1 VTELL
6 PAQRTWPLVAAGP
19 AIDRTPLG
27 QVSAVLLDVPRELL
41 HELSQTL
48 SASELER
55 ARRFHF
61 ESDQARFIAARGA
74 LRRLLAAELDVAAE
88 LLEFTYGAY
97 GKPDLAPPFD
107 RSGLR
112 FNLAHSENL
121 ALIALCRN
129 REIGVD
135 VEAVRALSDELQL
148 VKSCFSAH
156 EQREYQQLDP
166 SRRTAGF
173 FNGWTSTMVF
183 TIGQTLA
190 GPSAGARWMGVQ
202 NTAGQIAGILAP
214 IVTGVLVDRTGS
226 FATAFG
232 TAAVLSVIGLGF
244 WTFLTPR
251 VEATRWTTA
260 APS

>member
-74 LRRLLAAELDVAAE
+74 LRLLLAAELHVAAE

-173 FNGWTSTMVF
+173 FNGWTRKEAFIKALGKGLSQPLQSF
-183 TIGQTLA
+183 DITLA
-190 GPSAGARWMGVQ
+190 PDEPAKILRYEDRPGADCGWHIDAF
-202 NTAGQIAGILAP
+202 TPAP
-214 IVTGVLVDRTGS
+214 GY
-226 FATAFG
+226 A
-232 TAAVLSVIGLGF
+232 AAVVLQELPFKVI
-244 WTFLTPR
+244 
-251 VEATRWTTA
+251 
-260 APS
+260 